1 VKATLSMLWFYWRR
15 FGHRLG
21 MAQTQIV
28 LTLSYLLVF
37 APGRL
42 ALLIKG
48 SDPLAKSLKGNAESY
63 YQAKEESGTTLEE
76 YKRQF

>member
-1 VKATLSMLWFYWRR
+1 MLWFYWKR

-21 MAQTQIV
+21 RAQTQIV

-42 ALLIKG
+42 VLLIKG
-48 SDPLAKSLKGNAESY
+48 ADPLAKSLTGNAETY
-63 YQAKEESGTTLEE
+63 YLPTEESGTTLEE